1 MPSFDIVSQLNMQEV
16 DNAVMQTSKE
26 ILQRYDFKDS
36 NSKIVRDDKTIK
48 IDSTDESKVAA
59 VYDVLKLKLVK
70 RSVSLKSIEPKDVQ
84 PAAGGRSKQEVLLK
98 DGIEGENAKE
108 IVKII
113 KDMKLK
119 VQPSIQGD
127 TVRVSGK
134 KKDDLQEAIAA
145 IRGVDFKLP
154 LQFINFRD

>member
-26 ILQRYDFKDS
+26 IQQRFDFKDS
-36 NSKIVRDDKTIK
+36 NSKIFREAKLIK
-48 IDSTDESKVAA
+48 IDSADETKVNA
-59 VYDVLKLKLVK
+59 VYDVLQSKLVK
-70 RSVSLKSIEPKDVQ
+70 RGVSLKSIEPKKVE
-84 PAAGGRSKQEVLLK
+84 PSAGGRAKQEITLK
-98 DGIEGENAKE
+98 DGLESENAKE
-108 IVKII
+108 VVKII
-113 KDMKLK
+113 KDLKLK

-154 LQFINFRD
+154 LQFNNFRD